1 MIEYRLE
8 GNLGAM
14 SSRASFRF
22 DQRILRRVSSDAR
35 FADDYCQFR
44 IFMETGKWC
53 IEGNLDALNLTMVNG
68 DVLSGSRRELQT
80 GDVIELVGRTSGK
93 KAMRIVFLSEG
104 TLSAE
109 EVELQDIL
117 LAGWKKFSPEIDITQ
132 FVLKTQW
139 DSNRIFACR
148 RDARYNHPE
157 IFYYDG
163 SGSIRRTI
171 SPSGSLLACKL
182 VGLKYD
188 FPASELDARTHE
200 LDAAVAKAMAT
211 VEGVSDDAEK
221 ALRLHDYIIKVC
233 DYDDVAAKGKDSSC
247 LARTVY
253 SVLVRGRA
261 VCEGY
266 TMAYRHLLN
275 AVGIISEETVG
286 NDGRHVWNYVR
297 ISGRWYHVDVT
308 WDDTLHSGYDRTSG
322 FISRRNFLMS
332 DNRARETGHKGWD
345 VHGLPPA
352 DDNSYDLRFQC

>member
-8 GNLGAM
+8 GDLGAM

-53 IEGNLDALNLTMVNG
+53 VEGNLDARNLTMVNG
-68 DVLSGSRRELQT
+68 EVLSGSRQELHT

-93 KAMRIVFLSEG
+93 RAMRIVFLSEG
-104 TLSAE
+104 TLTAE

-117 LAGWKKFSPEIDITQ
+117 LTGWKKFSPEIDITQ

-139 DSNRIFACR
+139 DSNRIFACM

-171 SPSGSLLACKL
+171 SPRGSLLACKM

-188 FPASELDARTHE
+188 FSASELDARTRE
-200 LDAAVAKAMAT
+200 LEAAVAKAMAT
-211 VEGVSDDAEK
+211 VDGVSDDAEK
-221 ALRLHDYIIKVC
+221 ALRLHDHIIRVC
-233 DYDDVAAKGKDSSC
+233 DYDDAAAKENDPSC

-266 TMAYRHLLN
+266 AMAYRYLLN
-275 AVGIISEETVG
+275 AAGIISEETIG
-286 NDGRHVWNYVR
+286 NAGRHVWNYVR
-297 ISGRWYHVDVT
+297 IYGRWYHVDVT
-308 WDDTLHSGYDRTSG
+308 WDDTFHSGGDKTSG

-332 DNRARETGHKGWD
+332 DSSARAVGHKDWD

-352 DDNSYDLRFQC
+352 DDNSYDLLFRR